1 MTGWIINSRFLC
13 CSVIGALFF
22 SNYACALG
30 FGEITLHS
38 RIGEPLRAEVVL
50 HGSDNQEIA
59 AACYSLAPLRNSDL
73 PVVTN
78 ARTRLVLTGEIFHLL
93 ITGGQPISEPVFM
106 IGLRAR
112 CGVDLQRDYVLMPAA
127 PLTASESSRQLPIAA
142 VDRAPRQKSRT
153 ASEWPTQDG
162 DTLESSAESH
172 PPGNIVQPRRQLARE
187 AQPTPRRTPREDHAV
202 APRAKKTVRHD
213 TLTKLGIKGADR
225 VMLGAEPEASNPGE
239 QPLAQH
245 NELSEMD
252 GRMLKLETNLR
263 TLNLQVENLSAAVEV
278 TAEAMALRQK
288 LQVAQAQLAQDQ
300 APALTRLSATPA
312 AIPVATDNTR
322 MGNWLELLFSALAGG
337 LIAGAIAHLLS
348 KRQAVRPIDNG
359 QVINLNA
366 ARRKKPRKA

>member
-59 AACYSLAPLRNSDL
+59 AACYSLTPLRDSDL

-78 ARTRLVLTGEIFHLL
+78 ARTRLVRTGENFRLL

-106 IGLRAR
+106 IGLRAG

-127 PLTASESSRQLPIAA
+127 PLTVSESSRQLPITA
-142 VDRAPRQKSRT
+142 VDRAPRQKSQAT
-153 ASEWPTQDG
+153 VEWPTQDG
-162 DTLESSAESH
+162 DTLESITESQT
-172 PPGNIVQPRRQLARE
+172 PGRITQQRRQLARE
-187 AQPTPRRTPREDHAV
+187 AQPTPRRAPREGHAV
-202 APRAKKTVRHD
+202 APRTKKAVHHD

-239 QPLAQH
+239 QPVAQR
-245 NELSEMD
+245 NEMSEMD
-252 GRMLKLETNLR
+252 GRMLKMETSLR
-263 TLNLQVENLSAAVEV
+263 TLNLQVENLNAAVEV

-288 LQVAQAQLAQDQ
+288 LQAAQAQLAQDQ
-300 APALTRLSATPA
+300 AEAPIKLAATA
-312 AIPVATDNTR
+312 VATTQIADNSR

-337 LIAGAIAHLLS
+337 LIAGAIAHLLG
-348 KRQAVRPIDNG
+348 KRQAARPIDNG